1 MCTGPPGLCQKSH
14 EVEGRASKLPGVQV
28 NEDLD
33 LVSRS
38 EVINSLPPPPA
49 SMRPGDVFIWPICF
63 KKFEPAF
70 KKQISG
76 GAWVA
81 QSVKHPV
88 SAQVMIS
95 WSVN

>member
-1 MCTGPPGLCQKSH
+1 MRTGPPGLPQKSQ
-14 EVEGRASKLPGVQV
+14 EVEGRASKLPGVHV

-38 EVINSLPPPPA
+38 EVVNSLPPPPD
-49 SMRPGDVFIWPICF
+49 STRPGDVFIWPICF
-63 KKFEPAF
+63 KKSEPAF

-81 QSVKHPV
+81 QSMKHPV
-88 SAQVMIS
+88 SAQVMILWLVS
-95 WSVN
+95 